1 MSLHVC
7 DQQNMVMLQ
16 CYSIHETYCRHQ
28 KKFVLL
34 VKALLF
40 HVFQQIKLETL
51 HNNMNLL
58 YFK

>member
-1 MSLHVC
+1 MEHVFAC
-7 DQQNMVMLQ
+7 LRPAKYGHAAVLQ
-16 CYSIHETYCRHQ
+16 YTS